1 MWWWGSRL
9 GFGCLVLVRGLAVA
23 GLVLSVAGGAS
34 ASSWRWVLTEAE
46 SGNPVADFSATLDR
60 DAFEHA
66 GLVDLYRFLRWEAD
80 PGRRT
85 ASEVE
90 LVDRVGAW
98 IGATILG
105 GQVAAAMVDY
115 APVTVRVELPA
126 VLEFLLYRPLELA
139 HVGGVP
145 LAAHEVSLL
154 FQLPDAPAGPAGGA
168 AGAAAGRVPL
178 QRKRPVGAS
187 LRVLGVFSLP
197 TGASVL
203 GLRRERYE
211 LSRLARELGG
221 RAGRAVEVE
230 VLQYGVT
237 RERLQERARDG
248 EGWDVL
254 HLSGHGA
261 AGTFLLEHP
270 DGSLDPVGSHE
281 LVQLLRPARARVKLA
296 VVAACESGAA
306 SAAETLHL
314 LSLDRQAESWQEI
327 ADTEV
332 AVGPEPGV
340 DLGGSPQTGAAAN
353 PDPVASVVGGM
364 ARELG
369 RELQC
374 PVLAM
379 RYPVIDDFAIAL
391 TGGFYRLL
399 WESGQPVDAALRL
412 ALADLTAA
420 GPSAAVP
427 PISLAVPTLFGTGAD
442 LVLRPPTGRRPD
454 LSAARMA
461 GFPQEPQRFV
471 GRTQVLAAAS
481 AALAPDSGRAG
492 VLVHGMAG
500 AGKTACA
507 LELAYRHQDTFAALA
522 FWKGPEH
529 DEGVFGAI
537 EDLAQRLESQ
547 LGEYGFTMA
556 DKVATLAELETFL
569 PRLTQIL
576 EDNGLLLVLDN
587 LEHLLDNHGR
597 WRDDRWAALVGA
609 LTGHRGLSRV
619 ILTSRTRPTG
629 LDEDATLVSPIHA
642 LSLAESVLLARE
654 LPHLRDLLGVDDTDA
669 TVRGTDLVEGRRD
682 LLRRTLA
689 VVQGHPKLLELADA
703 AAADPDRLASHLDQA
718 ELAAPDGGA
727 VLAAFTTTG
736 TSSLDPDAFL
746 TQLTGWTTTTT
757 SSLPEASRL
766 LLQVLCCLEDPD
778 RTSDILSANWA
789 DIWAR
794 LERPSDPPK
803 LDQTLDPLVSAALVH
818 PETLGGGDWDGDG
831 TEHPA
836 LVGYRIHPGVA
847 DAIRAD
853 AGRGVQ
859 AAVDT
864 ELAGAWHL
872 VFQSA
877 RERPGG
883 EATGVVVRAGLAA
896 APYLMRLNA
905 WNHAGALLE
914 GVTIRDQSPA
924 TIRAVIPHLRRIAE
938 TTDQPGHAGILGA
951 ALASVDSIEA
961 ETWLRRGYDGAVA
974 SDDHRVASGAASDLV
989 NFLQTQGRLRE
1000 ALAMVE
1006 QKAQH
1011 TKDAGLGPANQIAD
1025 QGQRLQILNELGE
1038 HQRVLDEIE
1047 ALRPQLD
1054 QFPDHL
1060 RDDESVEPFI
1070 VKEFTLDV
1078 GRSAALALKEWETV
1092 LELNHDIITSRQ
1104 RRGAGR
1110 HEIARVRYN
1119 DCVPLIRLGRLEE
1132 ADQILQG
1139 CQQDFEDAAD
1149 TNMLGKVLSTRADLE
1164 EERGRS
1170 DQAVRFSRT
1179 ALRYAYTTGDWNGA
1193 AVDHYNHAAYLLS
1206 DGEPAQSWLPHR
1218 LAATMIDYA
1227 IRGASSTR
1235 VQVLGVE
1242 LHRFGDAAAA
1252 ATPANVAELTQ
1263 RVEIVEGVR
1272 FAQLVARLTGKPDGG
1287 DTLMTNTLNAAREH
1301 IAQAAADDEA
1311 LVASW
1316 EPRIAAVVATATI
1329 GDTDTGHRLDAI
1341 LTDLEANRDWAAL
1354 VGVLR
1359 RIIAGE
1365 RDPHQLLAGLDSVD
1379 TAIAART
1386 LDALAGRVELAA
1398 TPDDLQPEAAVPDS
1412 REPVIAAV
1420 VATANGTLDAD
1431 AHTELDSFLT
1441 DTEADPDWA
1450 ALVGVLRRIIAGDR
1464 DTDQLLA
1471 GLDPVD
1477 TAITTR
1483 ILDALTG
1490 RTESNPPEPNPEREM
1505 SDPVES
1511 PPNATQTVIAA
1522 LTDTQAIQALA
1533 LVVTRGKPPAP
1544 SDPELESH
1552 LREAATNT
1560 TRANETT
1567 ASDVSIL
1574 PPTTDADLARLALN
1588 YLATTAEYAADVD
1601 RAIAITRDQPT
1612 ERFEPTTMVI
1622 GGLILLALQTE
1633 VSLDRDQH
1641 GRWKFRFHKHHMRD
1655 TTLGTL
1661 LGKLIGTYATP
1672 PTDPTA

>member
-1 MWWWGSRL
+1 M
-9 GFGCLVLVRGLAVA
+9 A

-34 ASSWRWVLTEAE
+34 ASSWRWVLTDAE
-46 SGNPVADFSATLDR
+46 SGNPVADFAATLDR

-66 GLVDLYRFLRWEAD
+66 GFVDLYRFLRWEAD

-105 GQVAAAMVDY
+105 GQVAAAMAEY

-154 FQLPDAPAGPAGGA
+154 FQLPDAPVGVAGGA
-168 AGAAAGRVPL
+168 AGAGAGAGRVPL
-178 QRKRPVGAS
+178 QRKKPVGAS

-211 LSRLARELGG
+211 LSQLARQLGA

-237 RERLQERARDG
+237 RERLRERARDG

-270 DGSLDPVGSHE
+270 DGSLDPVGSHD

-314 LSLDRQAESWQEI
+314 LSLDRQAESWQEV
-327 ADTEV
+327 ADIEV
-332 AVGPEPGV
+332 AAGPESEVDPVSGAQTAVAPTVVVGP
-340 DLGGSPQTGAAAN
+340 AA
-353 PDPVASVVGGM
+353 VVSVVGGV

-461 GFPQEPQRFV
+461 GFPQEPERFV
-471 GRTQVLAAAS
+471 GRTEVLAGAS

-507 LELAYRHQDTFAALA
+507 LELAYRHQDTFAELA

-556 DKVATLAELETFL
+556 DKVATVAELEAFL

-587 LEHLLDNHGR
+587 LEHLLDDHGR

-629 LDEDATLVSPIHA
+629 LDEQATLVLPIHA

-669 TVRGTDLVEGRRD
+669 AVRGTDLVEGRRD
-682 LLRRTLA
+682 LLRRTLT

-703 AAADPDRLASHLDQA
+703 AAADPDRLAGHLDQA
-718 ELAAPDGGA
+718 EHVAPGGGA

-757 SSLPEASRL
+757 SSLTEASRL
-766 LLQVLCCLEDPD
+766 LLQVLCCLEDQD
-778 RTSDILSANWA
+778 RSSDILDANWA
-789 DIWAR
+789 DLWTR
-794 LERPSDPPK
+794 LERPGNPPE
-803 LDQTLDPLVSAALVH
+803 LDQTLDPLVTAALVH
-818 PETLGGGDWDGDG
+818 PETLADGARDDDG
-831 TEHPA
+831 VEQPA
-836 LVGYRIHPGVA
+836 VTGYRIHPGVA
-847 DAIRAD
+847 DAVRAD
-853 AGRGVQ
+853 AGPDLQ
-859 AAVDT
+859 EAVDT
-864 ELAGAWHL
+864 ELALYWTG
-872 VFQSA
+872 VFRAA

-896 APYLMRLNA
+896 APYLLRLGA
-905 WNHAGALLE
+905 WGQAGDLLE
-914 GVTIRDQSPA
+914 DVTHRDSSPT
-924 TIRAVIPHLRRIAE
+924 TIRAVIPQLRRIAE
-938 TTDQPGHAGILGA
+938 TTGQPDDAGILGA
-951 ALASVDSIEA
+951 ALRYVDAREA
-961 ETWLRRGYDGAVA
+961 ETWLRRAYDGAMAAENHRLA
-974 SDDHRVASGAASDLV
+974 SAGASQLV
-989 NFLQTQGRLRE
+989 NILRTQGRLRE

-1006 QKAQH
+1006 HQAQH
-1011 TKDAGLGPANQIAD
+1011 TKDAGLGPANQITD
-1025 QGQRLQILNELGE
+1025 QAQRLQILNQLGQ
-1038 HQRVLDEIE
+1038 HQRVLEEIE

-1054 QFPDHL
+1054 QLPDHQ
-1060 RDDESVEPFI
+1060 RENETFSPYN
-1070 VKEFTLDV
+1070 VKELTLGV
-1078 GRSAALALKEWETV
+1078 GRSAALALKEWETA
-1092 LELNHDIITSRQ
+1092 LELNRHILTSTQ
-1104 RRGAGR
+1104 QRGAGP
-1110 HEIARVRYN
+1110 HELARTRFN
-1119 DCVPLIRLGRLEE
+1119 DSAPLIRLGRLDE
-1132 ADQILQG
+1132 ADQVLQD
-1139 CQQDFEDAAD
+1139 CQQVFEAAAD
-1149 TNMLGKVLSTRADLE
+1149 TRALGTVLGTRADLE
-1164 EERGRS
+1164 DERGRA
-1170 DQAVRFSRT
+1170 DQAVSFSRT
-1179 ALRYAYTTGDWNGA
+1179 ALRYAYATDDWEGA
-1193 AVDHYNHAAYLLS
+1193 VANHGNLGTYLRS
-1206 DGEPAQSWLPHR
+1206 DGQPTQSWLSHE
-1218 LAATMIDYA
+1218 LAAAMIDYA
-1227 IRGASSTR
+1227 TRGPASGN
-1235 VQVLGVE
+1235 VQNLGVM
-1242 LHRFGDAAAA
+1242 LHRFDDAAA
-1252 ATPANVAELTQ
+1252 ATPADLAELTG
-1263 RVEIVEGVR
+1263 RVETVEGVR
-1272 FAQLVARLTGKPDGG
+1272 FAELIARLTGQRDGG
-1287 DTLMTNTLNAAREH
+1287 DTLMTDTLSTAREH
-1301 IAQAAADDEA
+1301 MAQAAVDDRA

-1316 EPRIAAVVATATI
+1316 EPRIAAVMAAVT
-1329 GDTDTGHRLDAI
+1329 GDTETGHRLDAV
-1341 LTDLEANRDWAAL
+1341 LTELEVNRSWGAL

-1365 RDPHQLLAGLDSVD
+1365 RDADQLLAGLDPID
-1379 TAIAART
+1379 TAIATRT
-1386 LDALAGRVELAA
+1386 LDALAGQVELTA
-1398 TPDDLQPEAAVPDS
+1398 TPADLQLEAAVPEAW
-1412 REPVIAAV
+1412 EPAIAAI
-1420 VATANGTLDAD
+1420 VAAATGTLDTD
-1431 AHTELDSFLT
+1431 TRTELDSFLT
-1441 DTEADPDWA
+1441 NTETDPNWA
-1450 ALVGVLRRIIAGDR
+1450 ALVGILRRIVAGER
-1464 DTDQLLA
+1464 DADQLLT

-1477 TAITTR
+1477 TAITALT
-1483 ILDALTG
+1483 LDALTG
-1490 RTESNPPEPNPEREM
+1490 HAEPPR
-1505 SDPVES
+1505 
-1511 PPNATQTVIAA
+1511 
-1522 LTDTQAIQALA
+1522 L
-1533 LVVTRGKPPAP
+1533 
-1544 SDPELESH
+1544 
-1552 LREAATNT
+1552 
-1560 TRANETT
+1560 
-1567 ASDVSIL
+1567 
-1574 PPTTDADLARLALN
+1574 DLN
-1588 YLATTAEYAADVD
+1588 
-1601 RAIAITRDQPT
+1601 
-1612 ERFEPTTMVI
+1612 
-1622 GGLILLALQTE
+1622 
-1633 VSLDRDQH
+1633 
-1641 GRWKFRFHKHHMRD
+1641 
-1655 TTLGTL
+1655 
-1661 LGKLIGTYATP
+1661 
-1672 PTDPTA
+1672 